1 MENIRFKENKFS
13 YFSNGIYTN
22 WLIVKQFRPRPL
34 VLVRNE
40 RMNIQTSREAY
51 GKKHSEVKVGRCW
64 SLKKKN
70 SDLITIFSDS
80 KAVYNSLTFLSL
92 RLVN

>member
-1 MENIRFKENKFS
+1 MENIWFKENKFS

-34 VLVRNE
+34 MLVRNE

-51 GKKHSEVKVGRCW
+51 GKKTFRSKSW
-64 SLKKKN
+64 QMLKPKKKN

-80 KAVYNSLTFLSL
+80 KAVYNSLTFLFL